1 MRNVE
6 SSRVSPQLG
15 FTLVELMV
23 SMTLGLILTAGLVQ
37 IFVSNKQSFVM
48 SQALSNVQESG
59 REGAMILAREIRN
72 SDYWGC
78 ITAATS
84 VKNNLNPGGTDD
96 VLDFSRGLEIYP
108 DADGDN
114 AIVDGS
120 HVIVMRG
127 IGGAPEVTV
136 EKVPAGPAASLH
148 VSDAS
153 LFERGDILLVSD
165 CEHANIFQVTQANEN
180 GNDLVVHN
188 TGGTEGANAI
198 APGNASS
205 DMPKKYSENAK
216 IYRPSVTRYSV
227 QADADGRRSL
237 VVERALIA
245 GSGGAANQ
253 LGTPVELV
261 GDIRDM
267 RTHIGVDTDGDGAIN
282 SWQDP
287 PAEDAANAADV
298 LAQTLAVKVSL
309 LVRSRDDNVND
320 DAIEFCFPGWLDCT
334 SDATGL
340 QTADD
345 SALYRVYTMT
355 ASIRNRTLE

>member
-1 MRNVE
+1 MCKVE
-6 SSRVSPQLG
+6 SNRISPQQG

-72 SDYWGC
+72 ADYWGC

-96 VLDFSRGLEIYP
+96 VLDFSKGLEIYP

-120 HVIVMRG
+120 HVIIIRG
-127 IGGAPEVTV
+127 IGGGPEVTV
-136 EKVPAGPAASLH
+136 ERVPAADYASLH

-153 LFERGDILLVSD
+153 LFDLGDVLLVSD
-165 CEHANIFQVTQANEN
+165 CEHANIFQVSQANEN

-188 TGGTEGANAI
+188 TGGTM
-198 APGNASS
+198 APGNSVKT
-205 DMPKKYSENAK
+205 MPKKYSDNAK
-216 IYRPSVTRYSV
+216 VYRPSVTRYSV
-227 QADADGRRSL
+227 QVDADGRRSL

-245 GSGGAANQ
+245 DNSGSANA
-253 LGTPVELV
+253 LDTPVELV
-261 GDIRDM
+261 ADIRDM
-267 RTHIGVDTDGDGAIN
+267 RTRLGVDTDGDGAIN
-282 SWQDP
+282 NWQDP
-287 PAEDAANAADV
+287 PEKDATNAADV

-320 DAIEFCFPGWLDCT
+320 DAVQFCFPGWLDCT

-355 ASIRNRTLE
+355 ASIRNRTLEDT

>member
-1 MRNVE
+1 MRKVG
-6 SSRVSPQLG
+6 SGKILQQQG

-37 IFVSNKQSFVM
+37 IFVSNKQSFLM

-72 SDYWGC
+72 ADYWGC

-108 DADGDN
+108 DADSDN

-127 IGGAPEVTV
+127 IGGGPEVTV
-136 EKVPAGPAASLH
+136 EKVPAADSAALH

-153 LFERGDILLVSD
+153 LFDVGDILLVSD
-165 CEHANIFQVTQANEN
+165 CEHANIFQVSRANEN

-188 TGGTEGANAI
+188 TGGTMQ
-198 APGNASS
+198 PGNAVNT
-205 DMPKKYSENAK
+205 MPKKYSDNAK

-237 VVERALIA
+237 VVERALVA
-245 GSGGAANQ
+245 DNSGSANT
-253 LGTPVELV
+253 LGTAVELV
-261 GDIRDM
+261 ADIRDM
-267 RTHIGVDTDGDGAIN
+267 RTQLGVDTDGDGAIN

-287 PAEDAANAADV
+287 PAKDATNAADV
-298 LAQTLAVKVSL
+298 LAQTLAVKVSI

-340 QTADD
+340 LTADD

-355 ASIRNRTLE
+355 ASIRNRTLEGI

>member
-6 SSRVSPQLG
+6 SSWVSPQRG

-37 IFVSNKQSFVM
+37 IFVSNKQSFLM

-72 SDYWGC
+72 ADYWGC

-84 VKNNLNPGGTDD
+84 VKSNLKAGVPGD
-96 VLDFSRGLEIYP
+96 VLDFSRGLEVYP
-108 DADGDN
+108 DADSNN

-120 HVIVMRG
+120 HVLLLRG
-127 IGGAPEVTV
+127 ISGAPEVGV
-136 EKVPAGPAASLH
+136 EKVPAASASALH
-148 VSDAS
+148 VTDAS
-153 LFERGDILLVSD
+153 PFSEGDILLVTD
-165 CEHANIFQVTQANEN
+165 CEHANIFQVTTVNPK
-180 GNDLVVHN
+180 GNDLITHN
-188 TGGTEGANAI
+188 QGQGS
-198 APGNASS
+198 PGNAK
-205 DMPKKYSENAK
+205 DATMPKKYTNNAK

-227 QADADGRRSL
+227 QADDQGRRSL
-237 VVERALIA
+237 VVERALLA
-245 GSGGAANQ
+245 NNSGNNANSF
-253 LGTPVELV
+253 GDPVELV

-287 PAEDAANAADV
+287 PAKDATNAADV
-298 LAQTLAVKVSL
+298 LAQTLAVKVSI

-355 ASIRNRTLE
+355 ASIRNRTLEGI

>member
-1 MRNVE
+1 I
-6 SSRVSPQLG
+6 SLQLG

-59 REGAMILAREIRN
+59 REGSMILAREIRN
-72 SDYWGC
+72 ADYWGC
-78 ITAATS
+78 ITEATS
-84 VKNNLNPGGTDD
+84 VKSNLNSGGTDD

-108 DADGDN
+108 DADSDN

-127 IGGAPEVTV
+127 IGGGPEVTV
-136 EKVPAGPAASLH
+136 EKVPATKAASLH

-165 CEHANIFQVTQANEN
+165 CEHANIFQVTNANEN

-188 TGGTEGANAI
+188 EGETVT
-198 APGNASS
+198 PGNA
-205 DMPKKYSENAK
+205 DNAMPKKYTDNAK
-216 IYRPSVTRYSV
+216 VYRPSVSRYSV

-245 GSGGAANQ
+245 GNGGTGNL

-261 GDIRDM
+261 ADIRDM
-267 RTHIGVDTDGDGAIN
+267 RTQLGVDTDGDGAIN
-282 SWQDP
+282 NWQDP
-287 PAEDAANAADV
+287 PEKDATNAADV

-320 DAIEFCFPGWLDCT
+320 DAVQFCFPGWLDCT

-355 ASIRNRTLE
+355 ASIRNRTLEGI